1 MSANRS
7 NATAH
12 AASGK
17 ELGNVTRFLN
27 RVLGLPIHRQNF
39 VFNYFLAVL
48 SADIRTAKAEG
59 RYSEGMS
66 DLPASQISF
75 ACPPEVRCCHC
86 FHSPA
91 RLLHMSSA

>member
-1 MSANRS
+1 MS
-7 NATAH
+7 
-12 AASGK
+12 
-17 ELGNVTRFLN
+17 RFLN

-39 VFNYFLAVL
+39 AFNYFLAVL

-75 ACPPEVRCCHC
+75 ACPPEVSLLFSMAACTRP
-86 FHSPA
+86 SLQVSMPA
-91 RLLHMSSA
+91 VGRAVQADACPMVCPT